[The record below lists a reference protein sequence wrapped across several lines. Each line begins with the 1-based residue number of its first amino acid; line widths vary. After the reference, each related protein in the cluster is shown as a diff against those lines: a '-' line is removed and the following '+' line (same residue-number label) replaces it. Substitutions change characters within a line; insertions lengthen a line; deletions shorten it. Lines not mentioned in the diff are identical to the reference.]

1 MLRKL
6 LIITFLFGA
15 VAVSYA
21 QKKDKKKRRNKK
33 NKTEQVA
40 VDTAKIDYK
49 ADGAPLPKLQLTTRK
64 GEKLTEKDFNNGANL
79 LVMLF
84 NPTCDHCQ
92 EMTVQLEKNID
103 LFKKTKILLVAAPSM
118 IDYLEFYNNITRYSK
133 YPEITVAADSAGY
146 IDKVFT
152 YTALPQINIYD
163 KERKLLKVF
172 SGETSI
178 DALKPYI
185 E

>member
-6 LIITFLFGA
+6 LIITLLFST
-15 VAVSYA
+15 VAVTYG
-21 QKKDKKKRRNKK
+21 QKKDKKKK
-33 NKTEQVA
+33 NRKGKTEQVTT
-40 VDTAKIDYK
+40 DPEKIDYK
-49 ADGAPLPKLQLTTRK
+49 AEGAPLPHLDMTTRK
-64 GEKLTEKDFNNGANL
+64 GEKLTEKDFDNGANL

-103 LFKKTKILLVAAPSM
+103 LFQKSKILLIAAPSM
-118 IDYLEFYNNITRYSK
+118 MDYLEFYNNVTRYSK
-133 YPEITVAADSAGY
+133 YPQITVAVDSAGY

-152 YTALPQINIYD
+152 YTALPQINFYD
-163 KERKLLKVF
+163 KKRKLLKTF
-172 SGETSI
+172 SGDTPIE
-178 DALKPYI
+178 ALKPYI